1 MVYALYIGKFGKSK
15 GCCSFILQFVVLAQ
29 FSNDNLPFSSGHR
42 WLQSLFLWH
51 IGGLMI
57 PIRALLHGG
66 SSIVEK
72 DPVMTMGDQV
82 DRDRI
87 THLSVVATQLY
98 DLLQGDHTLD
108 SLKGVL
114 VGGGTFL

>member
-1 MVYALYIGKFGKSK
+1 MVIS
-15 GCCSFILQFVVLAQ
+15 SVLHQ
-29 FSNDNLPFSSGHR
+29 NIPFSSGHR

-57 PIRALLHGG
+57 PIRALYGG

-72 DPVMTMGDQV
+72 DPIITMGDQV

-98 DLLQGDHTLD
+98 DLLQEII
-108 SLKGVL
+108 
-114 VGGGTFL
+114 F